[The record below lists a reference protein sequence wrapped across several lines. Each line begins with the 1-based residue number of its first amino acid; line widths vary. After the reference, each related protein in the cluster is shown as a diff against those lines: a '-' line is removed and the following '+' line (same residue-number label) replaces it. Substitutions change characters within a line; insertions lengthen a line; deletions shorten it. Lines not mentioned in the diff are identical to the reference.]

1 MARAKSIRSR
11 RNPTPTNGRA
21 GNGLAH
27 AIPRDC
33 SAAGSL
39 AGLGLKIRDALTLIG
54 LALSGDAGVFG
65 YRAGR
70 RGRGHEGL

>member
-1 MARAKSIRSR
+1 MQWASGTTDSLAPYLVGAR
-11 RNPTPTNGRA
+11 
-21 GNGLAH
+21 
-27 AIPRDC
+27 
-33 SAAGSL
+33 AAGSL

-54 LALSGDAGVFG
+54 LALSGGAGVFG